1 MVNMNKKALITGI
14 SGQDGYFLS
23 KLLLGK
29 GYDVHGLARRNSQKS
44 LGSVSALSKEERQK
58 IKIHWGDIID
68 AGFINSLI
76 AKEQYDEI
84 YHLAAQ
90 SFVWLSFTNP
100 KATYDIN
107 IGGTLN
113 MVNAVKEYSPRSR
126 FYFAATS
133 ELFGKPKEFP
143 QTEETAFYPRSP
155 YGVSKLAGFWTVK
168 NYRESYDLFLSSGIL
183 FNHESE
189 MRGEEFVTR
198 KVSLAVASILSG
210 KQEYLE
216 IGNLDS
222 KRDWGYAADYVE
234 GMWKMLQQEKPDD
247 YILATGENHTIREF
261 IERAF
266 AVKGRVIVWEG
277 SGVAEVGKDKE
288 TGNVLVRVNPEYF
301 RPAEVEELIGDYTK
315 AKKELAWEPTVSFEE
330 LVKIMV
336 ESDVNASHLLG

>member
-1 MVNMNKKALITGI
+1 MINMNKKALITGI

-23 KLLLGK
+23 KLLLDK
-29 GYDVHGLARRNSQKS
+29 GYDVHGLVRRNSQKS
-44 LGSVSALSKEERQK
+44 LGSISLLPAGEREK

-68 AGFINSLI
+68 TGFINSLI

-100 KATYDIN
+100 RATYDIN

-113 MVNAVKEYSPRSR
+113 MVNAVKEYSPHSK

-155 YGVSKLAGFWTVK
+155 YGVSKLSGFWTVK
-168 NYRESYDLFLSSGIL
+168 NYRESYGLFLSSGIL

-198 KVSLAVASILSG
+198 KVSLAVAGILAG
-210 KQEYLE
+210 KQEYFE

-261 IERAF
+261 IEQAF
-266 AVKGRVIVWEG
+266 AVKGKIVIWEG
-277 SGVAEVGKDKE
+277 SGVTEVGKDKE
-288 TGNVLVRVNPEYF
+288 TGKVLVRVNPQYF

-315 AKKELAWEPTVSFEE
+315 AKEELAWEPTVSFEE

-336 ESDVNASHLLG
+336 ESDVKASQAQG